1 MLFLDGERK
10 HALASDINRDGRA
23 MPRVRT
29 NARGPGEARW
39 LVSPSSSAS
48 SGRGGS
54 NSRRPSSTPWD
65 SVRFEELDD
74 TLSRQGQALC
84 EAGGLQELLKR
95 MLQDAS
101 DGFFA

>member
-1 MLFLDGERK
+1 MEQLFLDGERK
-10 HALASDINRDGRA
+10 HALASDINRDVLLHQPA
-23 MPRVRT
+23 
-29 NARGPGEARW
+29 
-39 LVSPSSSAS
+39 SPSSSAS

-65 SVRFEELDD
+65 SARFEELDD

-84 EAGGLQELLKR
+84 EAGGPQELLKR